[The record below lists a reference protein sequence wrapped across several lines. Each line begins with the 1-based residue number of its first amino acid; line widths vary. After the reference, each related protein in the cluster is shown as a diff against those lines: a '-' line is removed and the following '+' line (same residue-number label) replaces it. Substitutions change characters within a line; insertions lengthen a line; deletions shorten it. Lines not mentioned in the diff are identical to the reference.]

1 MLILRYLPAIDLR
14 FTNCTRAAVEKH
26 LGTVGFQL
34 SRSRTLFHPS
44 KVSVSL
50 CSLEEMAAASSPP
63 VALYPSLPES
73 VFRIH
78 ISKLSSSPPANPQ
91 SKNNKRSLTSTPSLF
106 TSSPQS
112 AVDILNELNDF
123 MSDPSD
129 ALTLPF
135 TASDPT
141 RQRLSS
147 PPSFYRDTGKKAT
160 RPPPRRH
167 TLFDSAEPDSLAV
180 VRPPPPWNILE
191 TYERPLVANTT
202 SYRRQRDLPC
212 FNGPARIDKR
222 NAGAV
227 KDVANM
233 LADKRL
239 KRKHSSAS
247 PDAILGVPTKS
258 RNPFVRQVTS
268 VFPESSPR
276 VSKYPDRSPEEPCI
290 SVVGCADPT
299 DKPEGLES
307 SRPAKL
313 LKPITS
319 LRVPVL
325 PQECLPGLK
334 QTCQNTPIPKPTL
347 KQTRLSFPPL

>member
-1 MLILRYLPAIDLR
+1 
-14 FTNCTRAAVEKH
+14 
-26 LGTVGFQL
+26 
-34 SRSRTLFHPS
+34 
-44 KVSVSL
+44 
-50 CSLEEMAAASSPP
+50 MAAASSPP

-91 SKNNKRSLTSTPSLF
+91 SKNNERSLTSIPSLF

-112 AVDILNELNDF
+112 AVDTLNEF
-123 MSDPSD
+123 MSDPSN
-129 ALTLPF
+129 AITLPF

-141 RQRLSS
+141 RQRPSS
-147 PPSFYRDTGKKAT
+147 PPSFYRGTGKKAT

-167 TLFDSAEPDSLAV
+167 ALFDSAEPDSLAV
-180 VRPPPPWNILE
+180 VRPPLPWNVLE
-191 TYERPLVANTT
+191 TYERPLATNTA

-233 LADKRL
+233 IADKRL
-239 KRKHSSAS
+239 KRKHPSAS
-247 PDAILGVPTKS
+247 PDAILAAPTKP
-258 RNPFVRQVTS
+258 RNPFAREVTP

-276 VSKYPDRSPEEPCI
+276 VSKYPDRSPEGPCI

-325 PQECLPGLK
+325 PKECLPGLK
-334 QTCQNTPIPKPTL
+334 QTRQNTPIPKAAP